1 LVSGGSAV
9 PYSSSGWVTVTIPF
23 SKFYVFAANANVSS
37 MTFADV
43 VALRDAASYKNFG
56 FYFENSDFTLNKL
69 TGNSADETKS
79 FISKKHRKGLC

>member
-1 LVSGGSAV
+1 
-9 PYSSSGWVTVTIPF
+9 
-23 SKFYVFAANANVSS
+23 

-69 TGNSADETKS
+69 TGNSADEATS
-79 FISKKHRKGLC
+79 FISKETSVRVYVDNWRIVRLGVPTYSDFPTVAE